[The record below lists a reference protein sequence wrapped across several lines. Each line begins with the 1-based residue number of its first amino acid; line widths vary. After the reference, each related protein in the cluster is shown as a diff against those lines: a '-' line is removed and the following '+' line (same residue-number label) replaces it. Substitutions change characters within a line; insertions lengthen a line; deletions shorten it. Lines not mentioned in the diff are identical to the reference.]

1 MRARHDG
8 VRRNPWNEIECG
20 NHYARSLASWAVL
33 AALAGVQWDVPARSL
48 TLAPRPE
55 ALRDGTLR
63 CFFSTA
69 RGWGVCEA
77 ESGQTTLRLLGG
89 TLDLAEA
96 SVVHPDLGR
105 FRLATPT
112 VLSAGQTV
120 RLDPERSGSAT

>member
-1 MRARHDG
+1 ML
-8 VRRNPWNEIECG
+8 I
-20 NHYARSLASWAVL
+20 
-33 AALAGVQWDVPARSL
+33 ALTDTQWDGGARSL
-48 TLAPRPE
+48 TLAPRSE

-77 ESGQTTLRLLGG
+77 ENGQTTLRLLGG

-96 SVVHPDLGR
+96 SVVHPALGR
-105 FRLATPT
+105 FRLAAPT